1 MISIGEPAPAVH
13 GFIEKPYTNC
23 KWCQNKLDPN
33 QHMMY
38 YCDTA
43 CFSAQNKTGG
53 LIQTHYVSIV
63 EEEE

>member
-1 MISIGEPAPAVH
+1 MMNIGPVAPLGH
-13 GFIEKPYTNC
+13 GFVEKPYTNC
-23 KWCQNKLDPN
+23 KWCKADLDPN

-43 CFSAQNKTGG
+43 CFFSQNKTGES
-53 LIQTHYVSIV
+53 IQTHYVAK

>member
-1 MISIGEPAPAVH
+1 MIRIGPIAPLVK
-13 GFIEKPYTNC
+13 GYVEKPYTNC
-23 KWCQNKLDPN
+23 KWCETKLDPN

-43 CFSAQNKTGG
+43 CFHKQNITGG
-53 LIQTHYVSIV
+53 MIQTVYVPK

>member
-1 MISIGEPAPAVH
+1 MNRIGEPAPIGH
-13 GFIEKPYTNC
+13 GFVEKPYTNC
-23 KWCQNKLDPN
+23 KWCQNELDPN

-43 CFSAQNKTGG
+43 CFKSQNKTGG
-53 LIQTHYVSIV
+53 LIQTHYVPQV

>member
-43 CFSAQNKTGG
+43 CFHKQNITGG
-53 LIQTHYVSIV
+53 IIQTVYVP
-63 EEEE
+63 EEEEE